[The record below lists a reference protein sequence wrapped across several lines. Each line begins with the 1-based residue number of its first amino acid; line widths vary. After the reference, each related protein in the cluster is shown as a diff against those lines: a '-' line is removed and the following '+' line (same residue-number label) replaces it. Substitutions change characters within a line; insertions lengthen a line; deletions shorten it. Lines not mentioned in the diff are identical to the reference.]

1 MTGSTINLT
10 PTPEILAVI
19 AEVDLQLHQCLAE
32 FIDNSLDELVEAGK
46 NDGELEPRID
56 VSIPTPAK
64 VGANPTIS
72 VADNGRGMTA
82 EQLESALRAGS
93 SGKSRHGSLGMFG
106 MGFNIASARLGGVTE
121 VRTGRKG
128 DAHWVVATID
138 LREMQR
144 IGSYEVPL
152 RIEEKD
158 IDEHG
163 TSITVSRLQ
172 EDILSKLRAQ
182 NQISNVKSNL
192 GRVYTYMLRKSDGV
206 YSGASLMSGCG
217 LSLYVNDRA
226 VEPYLPCIWDP
237 SRSVSYKGGAVQAAT
252 AIDVPLASAWV
263 CLNCGHWYAH
273 RPEKCVTCESE
284 DIDLRERRIWG
295 WIGVQRYADK
305 ADFGFSFFR
314 EGRCIAYQD
323 KSLFDWE
330 DDDGTREL
338 EYPIELGMGR
348 IVGEIH
354 VDHIKPNVRKTD
366 FDRSS
371 TDWATMVEKVRG
383 RSPLRPNIAK
393 SRNYPANETILGKY
407 FNAFRRNDPG
417 VNFLMPGNGSKALLD
432 LARNWANEFRRGDPD
447 YLDDEKWWDAA
458 KQHDDIKSGRKD
470 NDGQGDGDDGTADW
484 LDEEGLGHLNAGG
497 GGGNAEP
504 QGATVGLPPEPPQP
518 ETDEERFARYRAASR
533 LLTDS
538 DREIRIDTS
547 RTYLRV
553 YATRGVPL
561 IGDGQPKQY
570 VARAVEGTFEIFVD
584 ETGSLIADFGWEPMD
599 AALVFAA
606 GDLQKYFQ
614 YQGTM
619 DELIRDLMNEYPD
632 RRVDAAS
639 VRNRG
644 QAILDD
650 IRDRLANATTS
661 EPEAFWNAL
670 SPESRRAA
678 ENVAVSQA
686 PNIAWDAKVTDG
698 GFAQYITVSGI
709 RDLVEDRA
717 DLVLDGALFRS
728 SFRGLSEETMEDQ
741 VARVSGLLA
750 DLRRILDGPQTPNPR
765 ELMRFLLSAELLES
779 ELATL

>member
-32 FIDNSLDELVEAGK
+32 FIDNSLDELVEATK
-46 NDGELEPRID
+46 IDSELEPRID
-56 VSIPTPAK
+56 VSIPTPGK

-128 DAHWVVATID
+128 DTHWAIATID

-144 IGSYEVPL
+144 LGSYLVPL
-152 RIEEKD
+152 RTEDKD

-172 EDILSKLRAQ
+172 EDIQSKLRAQ

-192 GRVYTYMLRKSDGV
+192 GRVYTYMLRKPDGV
-206 YSGASLMSGCG
+206 YSGASFMGGCG

-237 SRSVSYKGGAVQAAT
+237 SRSVSYKGGAVQAAA
-252 AIDVPLASAWV
+252 AIDIPLTSAWA

-284 DIDLRERRIWG
+284 DIDLRERRVWG

-305 ADFGFSFFR
+305 SDFGFSFFR

-432 LARNWANEFRRGDPD
+432 LARNWANEFRKGDPD
-447 YLDDEKWWDAA
+447 YLTDEKWWDAA
-458 KQHDDIKSGRKD
+458 KQHDDIKSGRQD
-470 NDGQGDGDDGTADW
+470 GEGQGDGDDGATDW
-484 LDEEGLGHLNAGG
+484 LDEEGLGHLNVGG
-497 GGGNAEP
+497 GDVKSPTGTNA
-504 QGATVGLPPEPPQP
+504 AAPEPTRP

-553 YATRGVPL
+553 YATRGVL
-561 IGDGQPKQY
+561 LVTDGQSKQY

-584 ETGSLIADFGWEPMD
+584 EAGSLIAEFGWEPMD

-614 YQGTM
+614 YQGTL
-619 DELIRDLMNEYPD
+619 DELVRDLMNEYPD
-632 RRVDAAS
+632 RKVDAAA
-639 VRNRG
+639 VRSRG

-650 IRDRLANATTS
+650 IRDRLANVTTD

-686 PNIAWDAKVTDG
+686 PNITWDAKVTDG
-698 GFAQYITVSGI
+698 GFAQYITVSGV

-717 DLVLDGALFRS
+717 DLVLDGILFRS
-728 SFRGLSEETMEDQ
+728 SYKGLSEETREDQ

-765 ELMRFLLSAELLES
+765 ELLRFLLSAELLELEVAS
-779 ELATL
+779 P